1 MSESNFHNLPPCPHS
16 PECLRFVD
24 ELDTTSTQPRIAPML
39 STDDEHDARLL
50 AELRSHIPTCPTCT
64 AALAQA
70 RHTRQQQRAVLRDLL
85 AEGERTVPSTVAS
98 IMQSIAREPRSIAA
112 GTNHHQDIYEAP
124 TLHLE
129 ESRIIP
135 VEEQPQPEAARAE
148 RTAGIR
154 GAGRAARTTRATG
167 TGRPRREGQ
176 PLARKTRTTIL
187 NIFSLAMVAVIIL
200 AVIVILSQLVPPG
213 RGPLG
218 KSQPTPTPT
227 AATPVGWDSAAIG
240 LSYPGADGSPG
251 RITIANYAPASGQ
264 STLLVPFQPPAN
276 TQLDAI
282 SHDGLHLLYQY
293 ALNGHVYYY
302 IAPATNNSSFYSLS
316 SDDGGNAI
324 WYDNSSAL
332 IASKSQGVMQ
342 VDTQSGMAKSVLP
355 NIKGVQLLIYRAPYL
370 YFIAEGG
377 TNLTPDALYRVPLTG
392 GSVVQVAPPALPGST
407 FWISGDGTAVFYA
420 SNGPQGEGIYV
431 VQNDGSNA
439 RLLRPGNAIPIGYA
453 ANNALMLLQ
462 EVNGKFQVVRLGANP
477 QQAET
482 VVMADAAPGA
492 VSLCDASEQ
501 NGGAPICN
509 GNVALSPG
517 GSGLLLH
524 VYYAHNSSQVIY
536 DDLARG
542 TSRVLVAL
550 AKQNIGVQLPGWD
563 KLAVPGAPVQS
574 PTPTTANG
582 WNSGVVITTAASG
595 QKTIANYNYLNG
607 HNSLLVP
614 RNLPPDTRFDGV
626 SADSQNLLYQFSSSG
641 HMLYWTL
648 KSLPG
653 TGFFYELNNVDAGNA
668 IWLNTHTVL
677 ISLLNGGVEQVD
689 VNSGQAQE
697 LLSGVQIGE
706 LTFYYAPYL
715 YFVGGANLATGALY
729 RVNLSGG
736 TPQQITMRSPGTTFW
751 HSIDGSTIY
760 YVNTGSAGQPGL
772 YAVDSDGNNPR
783 LLRSS
788 GIPVGF
794 APDSSLMVMRDDNGI
809 FRLYKLGATPQDD
822 VLMLDNVA
830 PNAVALCDS
839 SVSSGVSP
847 MCNSSIALAPY
858 SHALLVE
865 AYYADGTRKVYSYD
879 LVQGNQTVL
888 FTVKPGTH
896 VNLPGW
902 DTMAVK

>member
-1 MSESNFHNLPPCPHS
+1 MSESDSHNLPPCPLS
-16 PECLRFVD
+16 SECLRFVD
-24 ELDTTSTQPRIAPML
+24 ELDTTDQPGVVPLHAPN
-39 STDDEHDARLL
+39 DERDARLL

-70 RHTRQQQRAVLRDLL
+70 RHMRQQQRSALRGLL
-85 AEGERTVPSTVAS
+85 LEGESVVPSTVAS
-98 IMQSIAREPRSIAA
+98 IMHSIAREPRSMPAA
-112 GTNHHQDIYEAP
+112 TNHHQDISTAP

-129 ESRIIP
+129 EPHIIS
-135 VEEQPQPEAARAE
+135 PQE
-148 RTAGIR
+148 RR
-154 GAGRAARTTRATG
+154 RPGAGRAGAGIESGRTAGAGRQGRNVARE
-167 TGRPRREGQ
+167 PS
-176 PLARKTRTTIL
+176 ARKTRTALL
-187 NIFSLAMVAVIIL
+187 NVFSLAMVAVIIL
-200 AVIVILSQLVPPG
+200 SVIVILSQFIAPRL
-213 RGPLG
+213 GPLNR
-218 KSQPTPTPT
+218 SQPTPTVV
-227 AATPVGWDSAAIG
+227 AGGVGWNSAVIG

-264 STLLVPFQPPAN
+264 STLLVPFQPPAS
-276 TQLDAI
+276 TQLDMI

-293 ALNGHVYYY
+293 TLNGHVYYY
-302 IAPATNNSSFYSLS
+302 TAPTTSNSSFYSLS
-316 SDDGGNAI
+316 SNDGGNAI
-324 WYDNSSAL
+324 WLDNNSAL
-332 IASKSQGVMQ
+332 IASKSQGVIQ
-342 VDTQSGMAKSVLP
+342 VDTQTGAAKTVLAS
-355 NIKGVQLLIYRAPYL
+355 IKGIRLLIYRAPYL
-370 YFIAEGG
+370 YFVAESG
-377 TNLTPDALYRVPLTG
+377 TGLTPGALYRVTLSG
-392 GSVVQVAPPALPGST
+392 GSAVQVAPPALPGST
-407 FWISGDGTAVFYA
+407 FWISPDGTAVFYE
-420 SNGPQGEGIYV
+420 SDGPQGQGIYV
-431 VQNDGSNA
+431 AQSDGSNP
-439 RLLRPGNAIPIGYA
+439 RLLRSGYAIPIGYA
-453 ANNALMLLQ
+453 ADNALMLLQ
-462 EVNGKFQVVRLGANP
+462 EVNGKFQVVKLGATP

-482 VVMADAAPGA
+482 VVMPDAAPGA

-501 NGGAPICN
+501 NGGTPICADN
-509 GNVALSPG
+509 AALAPG
-517 GSGLLLH
+517 GSGLILH
-524 VYYAHNSSQVIY
+524 AYYADGSSQVIY
-536 DDLARG
+536 DDLAKG
-542 TSRVLVAL
+542 KSRVLVAL
-550 AKQNIGVQLPGWD
+550 AKQQIGVQLPGWD
-563 KLAVPGAPVQS
+563 QIAVPGAPLSS
-574 PTPTTANG
+574 PTPTASTG
-582 WNSGVVITTAASG
+582 WNSVVIVTTDASD

-607 HNSLLVP
+607 HSALLVP

-626 SADSQNLLYQFSSSG
+626 SSDGQNLLYQFSSSG

-653 TGFFYELNNVDAGNA
+653 TGFFYELNNADAGNA

-697 LLSGVQIGE
+697 LLSGVQVGE
-706 LTFYYAPYL
+706 LVFYYAPYL

-751 HSIDGSTIY
+751 HSIDGGTIY

-794 APDSSLMVMRDDNGI
+794 APDSSLMVMRDDNGV

-822 VLMLDNVA
+822 VLILDNVA

-839 SVSSGVSP
+839 SVSPGVTP
-847 MCNSSIALAPY
+847 MCDSSIALAPY

-879 LVQGNQTVL
+879 LAQGNQTVL
-888 FTVKPGTH
+888 FTVKPGAQ